1 MFKLGIVIASVRE
14 GRVGLPVAEWCAD
27 RARRHA
33 RFEVELVDLKDQHA
47 KAADAMFDELHRWT
61 TALVSLRA

>member
-1 MFKLGIVIASVRE
+1 MFRLGIVISSVRE

-33 RFEVELVDLKDQHA
+33 RFEVELVDLKDQLD
-47 KAADAMFDELHRWT
+47 KAADAMFDQLRRWP